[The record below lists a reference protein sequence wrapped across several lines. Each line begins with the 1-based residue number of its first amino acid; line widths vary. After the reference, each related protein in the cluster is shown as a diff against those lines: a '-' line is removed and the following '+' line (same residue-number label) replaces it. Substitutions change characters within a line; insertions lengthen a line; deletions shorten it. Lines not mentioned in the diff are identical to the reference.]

1 MPVRLKKE
9 IQLVLLRNIILNN
22 SNFYITEIRMSFML
36 IQLS

>member
-1 MPVRLKKE
+1 MPVHLKKE
-9 IQLVLLRNIILNN
+9 IQLDLLRKIILNN